1 MPRVSSTIHP
11 QVKVLYDAAMR
22 RKALLLVGLG
32 LAGCGGASTLPI
44 DLEVKDGA
52 AVPNGKWDEIQLV
65 VKALPGAEVQFNG
78 QTKNMDATR
87 AIEQFSVPKSTL
99 KLGKNS
105 FVVRAKTGAL
115 FSKRE
120 GEKTIEWDAQPKVLL
135 RFHGSSKGDSEA
147 LTCAGALCG
156 QASLKVTKAGRLPL
170 EVESAIAGTVTMGGA
185 KADVAAGRLGT
196 LDVDLLALVAAR
208 SVGELSQIGIPFTF
222 EANGVKGEDVLELGG
237 TALSDFA
244 ARAFAQVE
252 QAPLTFAG
260 ETAPKD
266 AKRALLV
273 VVGAPA
279 RKFIV
284 VGNQG
289 KFSDVDLVGVAKK
302 SERTFACGPETEI
315 LYNDLEI
322 RVVDRRTAKTVG
334 NKKLLA
340 DRVSCPPTPAG
351 KLTGEVRED
360 DVKKVL
366 GEFLTK

>member
-1 MPRVSSTIHP
+1 MITRVRRDL
-11 QVKVLYDAAMR
+11 VFVLACGAAS
-22 RKALLLVGLG
+22 
-32 LAGCGGASTLPI
+32 AGCGGASTLPVE
-44 DLEVKDGA
+44 LEVKDSA
-52 AVPNGKWDEIQLV
+52 AVSGGKWDEIQLV
-65 VKALPGAEVQFNG
+65 VKSLPGAEVQFGG

-87 AIEQFSVPKSTL
+87 ATEQFAVPKNTL

-120 GEKTIEWDAQPKVLL
+120 GEKTIEWDAQPKTLL

-156 QASLKVTKAGRLPL
+156 QPNLKVTKGGRLPL

-185 KADVAAGRLGT
+185 KADVASGQKAALE
-196 LDVDLLALVAAR
+196 VDLMGLVAAR
-208 SVGELSQIGIPFTF
+208 SVGELTQLSIPFSF
-222 EANGVKGEDVLELGG
+222 EANGAKGDDVLELGG
-237 TALSDFA
+237 PALSDFT

-252 QAPLTFAG
+252 QAPLAFAG
-260 ETAPKD
+260 ESAPKD
-266 AKRALLV
+266 PKRNLLL

-284 VGNQG
+284 VGPQG

-302 SERTFACGPETEI
+302 AERTFACGPDTEI

-322 RVVDRRTAKTVG
+322 RVLDRRTAKAVG
-334 NKKLLA
+334 TKKLLA

-360 DVKKVL
+360 DVKRVL

>member
-1 MPRVSSTIHP
+1 
-11 QVKVLYDAAMR
+11 MR
-22 RKALLLVGLG
+22 RELIFILG
-32 LAGCGGASTLPI
+32 CGAMGACGGASSLPVE
-44 DLEVKDGA
+44 LEIKDSA
-52 AVPNGKWDEIQLV
+52 AVPGGKWDEIQLV
-65 VKALPGAEVQFNG
+65 VKSLPGAEVQFAG

-87 AIEQFSVPKSTL
+87 ATEQFSVPKSSL

-120 GEKTIEWDAQPKVLL
+120 GEKTIEWDAQPKTLL
-135 RFHGSSKGDSEA
+135 RFHTSSKGDAEA

-156 QASLKVTKAGRLPL
+156 EPNLKVTKAGRLPL
-170 EVESAIAGTVTMGGA
+170 EVESAIAGTITMGGS
-185 KADVAAGRLGT
+185 KAEVASGQRAALE
-196 LDVDLLALVAAR
+196 VDLLSLVAAR
-208 SVGELSQIGIPFTF
+208 SVGELSQISIPFSF
-222 EANGVKGEDVLELGG
+222 EANGSKGDDVLELGG
-237 TALSDFA
+237 AGLSDFT
-244 ARAFAQVE
+244 ARAFSQVE
-252 QAPLTFAG
+252 QAPLAFAG
-260 ETAPKD
+260 ENAPKD
-266 AKRALLV
+266 PKRSLLL

-302 SERTFACGPETEI
+302 SERTFACGPDTEI
-315 LYNDLEI
+315 QYNDLDI
-322 RVVDRRTAKTVG
+322 RVLDRRTAKTIG
-334 NKKLLA
+334 SKKLLA

-360 DVKKVL
+360 DVKRVL

>member
-1 MPRVSSTIHP
+1 
-11 QVKVLYDAAMR
+11 
-22 RKALLLVGLG
+22 
-32 LAGCGGASTLPI
+32 
-44 DLEVKDGA
+44 
-52 AVPNGKWDEIQLV
+52 
-65 VKALPGAEVQFNG
+65 
-78 QTKNMDATR
+78 
-87 AIEQFSVPKSTL
+87 
-99 KLGKNS
+99 
-105 FVVRAKTGAL
+105 
-115 FSKRE
+115 
-120 GEKTIEWDAQPKVLL
+120 
-135 RFHGSSKGDSEA
+135 
-147 LTCAGALCG
+147 
-156 QASLKVTKAGRLPL
+156 
-170 EVESAIAGTVTMGGA
+170 VESAIAGTVTMGGS
-185 KADVAAGRLGT
+185 KADVAAGQLGT
-196 LDVDLLALVAAR
+196 LDLDLLALVGAR
-208 SVGELSQIGIPFTF
+208 SVGELSQISIPFTF

-237 TALSDFA
+237 TALSDFT
-244 ARAFAQVE
+244 ARTLRQVE

-322 RVVDRRTAKTVG
+322 HVVDRRTAKIVG
-334 NKKLLA
+334 SKKLLA